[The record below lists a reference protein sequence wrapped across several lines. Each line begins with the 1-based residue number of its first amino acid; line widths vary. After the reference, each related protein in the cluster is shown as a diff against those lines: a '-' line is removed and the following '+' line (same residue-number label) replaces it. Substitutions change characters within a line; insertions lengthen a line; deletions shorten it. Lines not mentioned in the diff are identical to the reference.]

1 MLVICKIFSL
11 NEAKERIEKGLPTF
25 ACIDAGET
33 LFYLNANNE
42 KLFKAY
48 TKRFGELENDKSLF
62 FTDKVAINETKMDLS
77 AGEYFCDEFY
87 EYEDA
92 QYGHP
97 AIEEITDAKTIYKNW
112 GHTEKEYKKMRGA
125 YK

>member
-1 MLVICKIFSL
+1 MLVICKIISL

-33 LFYLNANNE
+33 LFYLNANND

-48 TKRFGELENDKSLF
+48 TKRFKKFENDNALF
-62 FTDKVAINETKMDLS
+62 LTDKIAINETKMDLS

-87 EYEDA
+87 NYEDCE
-92 QYGHP
+92 YGHP
-97 AIEEITDAKTIYKNW
+97 AIEEITNAKTIYKHW
-112 GHTEKEYKKMRGA
+112 GHTQKEYETMRGGI
-125 YK
+125 